1 MAIDRLKP
9 AKFNRGGI
17 VGFCVFLILLDVN
30 LTIVIDKLINALYT
44 RHKLAFCFVYT

>member
-17 VGFCVFLILLDVN
+17 VGFCVFLILLDVD
-30 LTIVIDKLINALYT
+30 LIVIDKLMNALYT